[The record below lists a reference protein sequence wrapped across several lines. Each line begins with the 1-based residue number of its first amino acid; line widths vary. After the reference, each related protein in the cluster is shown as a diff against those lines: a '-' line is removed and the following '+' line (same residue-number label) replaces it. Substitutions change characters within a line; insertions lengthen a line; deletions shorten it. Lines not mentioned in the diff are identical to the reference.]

1 MNRSLKDC
9 IFSKI
14 LLVKEDKLPLPVTWR
29 DLNFFISISTLKY
42 QSLQVAAKKLNTANL
57 VGTNEKEVKAT
68 VAKI

>member
-14 LLVKEDKLPLPVTWR
+14 LLVKEDKLLLPVTWR
-29 DLNFFISISTLKY
+29 DFNFFISISTLKY
-42 QSLQVAAKKLNTANL
+42 QSLYAAKKLNTANL